1 VVRGLRVN
9 VDRMK
14 ENLGRLGGLLLSEAV
29 MLKLG
34 ETLGRSAAHD
44 LVYDAA
50 MAAVD
55 GKGSFRELLLASPK
69 IAAALARDEIDGLLD
84 PAAYTGL
91 AGPFVDRVVREARRL
106 NA

>member
-1 VVRGLRVN
+1 MADEPTPTNCNWAL
-9 VDRMK
+9 
-14 ENLGRLGGLLLSEAV
+14 AV
-29 MLKLG
+29 
-34 ETLGRSAAHD
+34 E
-44 LVYDAA
+44 
-50 MAAVD
+50 
-55 GKGSFRELLLASPK
+55 ASPK